1 MYPENEHNL
10 WNAPE
15 ILKLIESYSCVKA
28 FMSGHNHQGNY
39 GLKGGIH
46 HLTFKGMVETEHT
59 SYSKIQVY
67 ADRLKVIGFGR
78 EENRL
83 LKFKD

>member
-1 MYPENEHNL
+1 
-10 WNAPE
+10 
-15 ILKLIESYSCVKA
+15 
-28 FMSGHNHQGNY
+28 
-39 GLKGGIH
+39 
-46 HLTFKGMVETEHT
+46 MVETEHT
-59 SYSKIQVY
+59 SYYKIQVY